1 MCIKKL
7 LLRVRTELYEKIQ
20 LLAKQENISINKM
33 IIKLLEMS
41 LIFYLEKEF
50 NIKERR

>member
-1 MCIKKL
+1 MCIKKV
-7 LLRVRTELYEKIQ
+7 LLRIRNELHEKIM

-41 LIFYLEKEF
+41 LIFYLENEF
-50 NIKERR
+50 NIKKRR

>member
-1 MCIKKL
+1 MSIKNL
-7 LLRVRTELYEKIQ
+7 LLRVRTELYERIQ

-41 LIFYLEKEF
+41 LIFYLENEF
-50 NIKERR
+50 NIKERK